1 MLSREKLD
9 STCRDRFRTSDNV
22 NQWVALWW
30 QIAGG
35 KFSPAVIDN
44 LVLKITDYTIDEL
57 CDAIENQRHDYI
69 CLNDP
74 EEEIDF
80 YKLSGRLRGLLKKY
94 FRIRV
99 VLNDD
104 VKNEDFEMK
113 QTKGFITVATGKEEY
128 YQLAANLLRSYHL
141 FCNNPLPFAILAD
154 QKNTYTDKFDD
165 VIVFPDGASHS
176 YLDKL
181 SLGSIFHMI

>member
-1 MLSREKLD
+1 M
-9 STCRDRFRTSDNV
+9 
-22 NQWVALWW
+22 
-30 QIAGG
+30 
-35 KFSPAVIDN
+35 
-44 LVLKITDYTIDEL
+44 
-57 CDAIENQRHDYI
+57 
-69 CLNDP
+69 
-74 EEEIDF
+74 
-80 YKLSGRLRGLLKKY
+80 
-94 FRIRV
+94 
-99 VLNDD
+99 NDD

-113 QTKGFITVATGKEEY
+113 QTKGFITVAKGNEEY

-181 SLGSIFHMI
+181 SLGEYLPYDINIFIIKLYHSHIDVKYFKYININALKKGLSKINACILDC